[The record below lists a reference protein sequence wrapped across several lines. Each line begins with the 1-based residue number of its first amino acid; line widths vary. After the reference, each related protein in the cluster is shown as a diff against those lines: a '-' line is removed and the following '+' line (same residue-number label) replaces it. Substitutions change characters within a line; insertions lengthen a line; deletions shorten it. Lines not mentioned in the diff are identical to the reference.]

1 MAIVR
6 SVKKVDSKNRVALPK
21 EWCAVGETVYFEITK
36 SGNLV
41 IHKTEKVKTD
51 KEVSDNS

>member
-6 SVKKVDSKNRVALPK
+6 STKKVDSKNRVALPK

-41 IHKTEKVKTD
+41 IHKAKTEEPN
-51 KEVSDNS
+51 KETSSNS